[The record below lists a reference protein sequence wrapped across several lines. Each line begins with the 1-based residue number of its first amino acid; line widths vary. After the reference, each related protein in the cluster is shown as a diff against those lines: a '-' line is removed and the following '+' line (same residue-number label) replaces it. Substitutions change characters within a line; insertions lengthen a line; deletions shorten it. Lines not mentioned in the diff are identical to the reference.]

1 MRKDTNVKANPYYKL
16 QEAEEI
22 IQTFSSWVGKKAH
35 AGNGALE
42 TLKGITLK
50 KKRSHSTSTNNELS
64 YRVIF
69 EFENNK
75 KFSAGEFLKINSLA
89 SHTD

>member
-1 MRKDTNVKANPYYKL
+1 VKANTYYKL

-35 AGNGALE
+35 AGNGVIA
-42 TLKGITLK
+42 TLKRITLK
-50 KKRSHSTSTNNELS
+50 KKRGHSTSTNSELS

-69 EFENNK
+69 EFENKK
-75 KFSAGEFLKINSLA
+75 KFPAGEFLKINSLV